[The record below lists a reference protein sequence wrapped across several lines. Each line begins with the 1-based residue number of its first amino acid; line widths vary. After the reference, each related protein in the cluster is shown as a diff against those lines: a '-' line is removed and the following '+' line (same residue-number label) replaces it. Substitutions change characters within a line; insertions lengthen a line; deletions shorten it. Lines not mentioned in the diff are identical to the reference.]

1 MQLPQLRS
9 PFARAVVPVLAG
21 AAVLVVL
28 AGFTWAMAAFISGGG
43 SEGSRKFAPSTFT
56 VGQVEGLATT
66 VAEEGPLFFPE
77 LGTAVGARSIVVDH
91 TGDVPA
97 DNWRIY
103 WAYPADRDAG
113 CVVEQ
118 IPMTRTF
125 TDCDG
130 RVVDVTELALPD
142 AGVFPRVEER
152 RTLVLDL
159 RGITADSTTN
169 STADSTTG

>member
-9 PFARAVVPVLAG
+9 PFARAVVPVLG
-21 AAVLVVL
+21 GIAVLALL
-28 AGFTWAMAAFISGGG
+28 AGFTWGMAAFISGGG
-43 SEGSRKFAPSTFT
+43 SEGSSRFAPSTFT
-56 VGQVEGLATT
+56 VGQVEGLAAT

-77 LGTAVGARSIVVDH
+77 LGTSVGTRSIVVDH

-103 WAYPADRDAG
+103 WAFPADRDAN

-118 IPMTRTF
+118 VPMTRTF

-130 RVVDVTELALPD
+130 RTIDVTELALPD
-142 AGVFPRVEER
+142 EGVFPRVEER

-159 RGITADSTTN
+159 RGITADTPVTTT
-169 STADSTTG
+169 SG

>member
-9 PFARAVVPVLAG
+9 PFARAVVPVLG
-21 AAVLVVL
+21 GIAVLALL
-28 AGFTWAMAAFISGGG
+28 AGFTWGMATFISGGG
-43 SEGSRKFAPSTFT
+43 SEGSSRFAPSTFT
-56 VGQVEGLATT
+56 VGQVEGLAAT

-103 WAYPADRDAG
+103 WAYPADRDAS

-118 IPMTRTF
+118 VPQTRRF
-125 TDCDG
+125 TDCEG
-130 RVVDVTELALPD
+130 RIIDVSELALPD
-142 AGVFPRVEER
+142 EGVFPRVEDQ

-159 RGITADSTTN
+159 RGITTT
-169 STADSTTG
+169 STAG

>member
-9 PFARAVVPVLAG
+9 PFGRAVVPVLG
-21 AAVLVVL
+21 GVVVLVLL

-43 SEGSRKFAPSTFT
+43 GEGSSKFAPSTFT
-56 VGQVEGLATT
+56 VGQVEGLAAT

-103 WAYPADRDAG
+103 WAFPADRDAG

-118 IPMTRTF
+118 VPMTRTF
-125 TDCDG
+125 TDCEG
-130 RVVDVTELALPD
+130 RIIDVTELALPD

-159 RGITADSTTN
+159 RGITADTSIST
-169 STADSTTG
+169 STGTPTG

>member
-9 PFARAVVPVLAG
+9 PFARAVVPVLG
-21 AAVLVVL
+21 GIAVLALL
-28 AGFTWAMAAFISGGG
+28 AGFTWAMAAFISSGG
-43 SEGSRKFAPSTFT
+43 SEGSSRFAPSTFT
-56 VGQVEGLATT
+56 VGQVEGLAAT

-77 LGTAVGARSIVVDH
+77 LGTSVGTRSIVVDH

-103 WAYPADRDAG
+103 WAFPADRDAS

-118 IPMTRTF
+118 VPMTRTF

-130 RVVDVTELALPD
+130 RTIDVSELALPD
-142 AGVFPRVEER
+142 EGVFPRVEER

-159 RGITADSTTN
+159 RGITADTPV
-169 STADSTTG
+169 TATSG